1 MLTALMV
8 LMIVL
13 SNAAGDVFLTR
24 GMKEIGDLSAISPL
38 QILRGT
44 RHLCLD
50 WN

>member
-24 GMKEIGDLSAISPL
+24 GMKQVGDVSAIQPASDSAE
-38 QILRGT
+38 Q
-44 RHLCLD
+44 
-50 WN
+50 